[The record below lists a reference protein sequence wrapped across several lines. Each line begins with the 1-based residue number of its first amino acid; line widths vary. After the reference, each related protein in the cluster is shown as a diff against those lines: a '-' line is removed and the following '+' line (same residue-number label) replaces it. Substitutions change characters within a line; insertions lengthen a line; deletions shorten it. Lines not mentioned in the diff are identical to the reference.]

1 MITWITPAGSL
12 GILTERVLQDI
23 ALSATSTVG
32 DITFEVISGSL
43 PRGIRLINGHLV
55 GSPVEVKKWTVYRF
69 VIRAN
74 DGIDLEDRTF
84 SLSIDGADIPQWVT
98 KEGYLNVGSGDAYF
112 VLDNSYV
119 NFQLSVYDTDLTAG
133 DILEY
138 YLVPMGGE
146 LPPGLSLSSTGVIS
160 GFTDPVFAVEY
171 NGNPDGSYDTSSY
184 DTMPLDV
191 VRTNSN
197 GFDTYFYDNV
207 IYDYS
212 DNSRTPRR
220 LSRSYTFAV
229 AVTDGANTINRI
241 FKIYVVTEEFLQADN
256 NILQVDTNLFQADAS
271 RDRVPLWITESY
283 LGRLRANNYIT
294 LFLDVYDP
302 PSLEGTITY
311 FLLNTNPGSYKLA
324 STGEVIT
331 TGRYEISGKFPQ
343 FKYVITGTWSST
355 KNYLVG
361 DLVEYADDSGL
372 AVFWVCQNPHI
383 NRRPGT
389 GNFWNRKIYTTTG
402 TFIPENPSSWLVVY
416 PETASVVP
424 PGMELDSITG
434 EIAGRV
440 PYQAAVTKN
449 YKFSLLAVNFPNTLS
464 NQAYNLIGDWSSV
477 TYYHIYDAVR
487 YDGFIYICIKANS
500 GQVVSNTEYWLLGV
514 SSSEKTFSLDLIG
527 EIESS
532 IEWLTDS
539 DLGSIKPNQPSY
551 ISIAAKSL
559 LYGGRVSYDLI
570 SGELPPGLTFLP
582 TGDIQG
588 KVKQFADNNG
598 VGLTRFFNIQIAPPN
613 PPGFDGQNHNP
624 LAPLR
629 NSVGSAVTRYGPA
642 RYTDGMHSMGF
653 FDINPRL
660 ISNVVVAGHG
670 TDADPNGYSGM
681 LYAWGQF
688 LTHDLDF
695 IRPGIGNIG
704 ITVPDNDTAL
714 TPGSI
719 IPVTRSA
726 VAPGTGINSIPAAA
740 INDVTG
746 WIDASVVYGVAY
758 PPGVPQGPTP
768 FANPVEIREGGVTP
782 TGKLLTTSDGL
793 YGPIVDGMY
802 MFGDPRGTENP
813 DLTAIQTLFVRD
825 HNWHVDRLTSLSP
838 GVDGEHLYQRARSL
852 VIAEMQKIT
861 YDEWLPKIIG
871 ENALPPYVGFDPLVD
886 ASIKIEFNAAALR
899 FGHSIVSNALDR
911 IDEQGTVTESLL
923 LRDAFF
929 LTPNEFER
937 NGGADGFIRKL
948 AADVSNKLDVHIV
961 DDLRNLLDDPPAAM
975 DLAATNIQRG
985 RDLGIPTLNQMRT
998 RLGLTPYSTFDQITS
1013 NAETATA
1020 LRTAYGSVGVIDLW
1034 VGGLAENPVPGAMVG
1049 ETFRTILIDHF
1060 TRLRDGDSF
1069 WWENKQWSPEDR
1081 ALLDNTTLA
1090 GLILRNTNTI
1100 KIQND
1105 VFTAV
1110 ERADLYNGL
1119 VPSATPIVVPNIPPA
1134 AFNTTFDG
1142 GVTTFDKRFSF
1153 TVKARDSVNFA
1164 EVTKTFYIN
1173 VTADNTKTF
1182 ANLYVKAFQPKTK
1195 RLTWYDFITD
1205 ANIFKSNEMYR
1216 YGDPN
1221 FGIQTDLKMLVF
1233 AGIEST
1239 EAVKYVQAMSR
1250 NHYRK
1255 RLLFGNVQYA
1265 KARDPVTQEIIY
1277 EVVYVQLIDSSEKN
1291 GVSISNTIELPDN
1304 IKSPVLISYDA
1315 IKIDSDIPLVS
1326 DRDHQRVFPN
1336 SIKNMRKRIQ
1346 GVGDRDREFLPLWMR
1361 SIQDQ
1366 ADRETGFVKALT
1378 LCYTK
1383 PGTSEGI
1390 IARIKANGFD
1400 FKTIDFVADR
1410 YLIDILDGE
1419 IEDKYLAFP
1428 QRGEKL
1434 P

>member
-23 ALSATSTVG
+23 LLSATSSIG

-43 PRGIRLINGHLV
+43 PRGLRLINGHIT
-55 GSPVEVKKWTVYRF
+55 GSPVEVKRWTIKRF
-69 VIRAN
+69 VIRAS

-84 SLSIDGADIPQWVT
+84 SLAIDGADVPQWIT
-98 KEGYLNVGSGDAYF
+98 REGYLNVGQGDAYF
-112 VLDNSYV
+112 ILDNSYV
-119 NFQLSVYDTDLTAG
+119 NFQLTAYDTDLTAG

-146 LPPGLSLSSTGVIS
+146 LPPGLSLASDGVIS

-171 NGNPDGSYDTSSY
+171 NGTPDGSYDTSSY

-207 IYDYS
+207 TYDYS

-220 LSRSYTFAV
+220 LSRSYTFAI

-271 RDRVPLWITESY
+271 RDRLPLWITESY
-283 LGRLRANNYIT
+283 IGRLRANNYIT

-324 STGEVIT
+324 STSEVIT
-331 TGRYEISGKFPQ
+331 DGRYEISGKFPQ
-343 FKYVITGTWSST
+343 FKYAITGEWSST

-361 DLVEYADDSGL
+361 DVVEYSDDSGF
-372 AVFWVCQNPHI
+372 AVLWVCQNPHI

-389 GNFWNRKIYTTTG
+389 GNFWNRKIFTSTG
-402 TFIPENPSSWLVVY
+402 TFVPDNPTSWLVVY
-416 PETASVVP
+416 PETLSVVP

-434 EIAGRV
+434 EITGRV

-449 YKFSLLAVNFPNTLS
+449 YKFTLLAVNFPNTLS
-464 NQAYNLIGDWSSV
+464 NQNYNLVGDWSST
-477 TYYHIYDAVR
+477 TYYNIHDAVR
-487 YDGFIYICIKANS
+487 YEGFIYVCIKANS
-500 GQVVSNTEYWLLGV
+500 SQVVSDTTYWILGV
-514 SSSEKTFSLDLIG
+514 ASSEKTFSLDLIG

-551 ISIAAKSL
+551 ISITAKSL
-559 LYGGRVSYDLI
+559 LYGGRVSYELI

-588 KVKQFADNNG
+588 KVKQFADTKG
-598 VGLTRFFNIQIAPPN
+598 LGLTRFFDHDSSTIDSTASISFTLS
-613 PPGFDGQNHNP
+613 FDG
-624 LAPLR
+624 
-629 NSVGSAVTRYGPA
+629 
-642 RYTDGMHSMGF
+642 
-653 FDINPRL
+653 
-660 ISNVVVAGHG
+660 
-670 TDADPNGYSGM
+670 
-681 LYAWGQF
+681 
-688 LTHDLDF
+688 
-695 IRPGIGNIG
+695 
-704 ITVPDNDTAL
+704 
-714 TPGSI
+714 
-719 IPVTRSA
+719 
-726 VAPGTGINSIPAAA
+726 
-740 INDVTG
+740 
-746 WIDASVVYGVAY
+746 
-758 PPGVPQGPTP
+758 
-768 FANPVEIREGGVTP
+768 
-782 TGKLLTTSDGL
+782 
-793 YGPIVDGMY
+793 
-802 MFGDPRGTENP
+802 
-813 DLTAIQTLFVRD
+813 
-825 HNWHVDRLTSLSP
+825 
-838 GVDGEHLYQRARSL
+838 
-852 VIAEMQKIT
+852 AE
-861 YDEWLPKIIG
+861 
-871 ENALPPYVGFDPLVD
+871 
-886 ASIKIEFNAAALR
+886 
-899 FGHSIVSNALDR
+899 
-911 IDEQGTVTESLL
+911 
-923 LRDAFF
+923 
-929 LTPNEFER
+929 
-937 NGGADGFIRKL
+937 
-948 AADVSNKLDVHIV
+948 
-961 DDLRNLLDDPPAAM
+961 
-975 DLAATNIQRG
+975 
-985 RDLGIPTLNQMRT
+985 
-998 RLGLTPYSTFDQITS
+998 
-1013 NAETATA
+1013 
-1020 LRTAYGSVGVIDLW
+1020 
-1034 VGGLAENPVPGAMVG
+1034 
-1049 ETFRTILIDHF
+1049 
-1060 TRLRDGDSF
+1060 
-1069 WWENKQWSPEDR
+1069 
-1081 ALLDNTTLA
+1081 
-1090 GLILRNTNTI
+1090 
-1100 KIQND
+1100 
-1105 VFTAV
+1105 
-1110 ERADLYNGL
+1110 
-1119 VPSATPIVVPNIPPA
+1119 
-1134 AFNTTFDG
+1134 
-1142 GVTTFDKRFSF
+1142 TTFDKKYSF
-1153 TVKARDSVNFA
+1153 TVKAKDSVNFA
-1164 EVTKTFYIN
+1164 EITKTFYIN
-1173 VTADNTKTF
+1173 VIADNTKTF

-1205 ANIFKSNEMYR
+1205 ATIFKPNDMYR

-1239 EAVKYVQAMSR
+1239 QAVTYVQAMSR

-1265 KARDPVTQEIIY
+1265 KARDPITQEILY
-1277 EVVYVQLIDSSEKN
+1277 EVVYTQLIDSFEKN

-1304 IKSPVLISYDA
+1304 INSPVLISYDS

-1366 ADRETGFVKALT
+1366 ANRETGYVKALT
-1378 LCYTK
+1378 LCYSK
-1383 PGTSEGI
+1383 PGTAEGI

>member
-32 DITFEVISGSL
+32 DVTFEVISGSL

-69 VIRAN
+69 VIRAS

-119 NFQLSVYDTDLTAG
+119 NFQLSAYDTDLTAG

-449 YKFSLLAVNFPNTLS
+449 YNFSLLAVNFPNTLS

-477 TYYHIYDAVR
+477 TYYQLYDAVR

-500 GQVVSNTEYWLLGV
+500 GQIVSNTEYWLLGV

-598 VGLTRFFNIQIAPPN
+598 EGLTRFFNIQIAPPN

-624 LAPLR
+624 LRPLV
-629 NSVGSAVTRYGPA
+629 NSVAQPFGRYGTA
-642 RYTDGMHSMGF
+642 RYLDGIYTMVPGV
-653 FDINPRL
+653 NPRT
-660 ISNVVVAGHG
+660 ISNIVVAGHG
-670 TDADPNGYSGM
+670 EDPDPTGFSGW

-688 LTHDLDF
+688 LTHDLEF
-695 IRPGIGNIG
+695 AREGTINIDV
-704 ITVPDNDTAL
+704 IVPAGDTGL
-714 TPGSI
+714 TPGSH
-719 IPVTRSA
+719 IPVRRNA
-726 VAPGTGINSIPAAA
+726 VALGTGPGTTVPATP

-746 WIDASVVYGVAY
+746 WLDASVVYGIAY
-758 PPGVPQGPTP
+758 PPGVPQGPTA
-768 FANPVEIREGGVTP
+768 FANPVDLREGGQQAT
-782 TGKLLTTSDGL
+782 TGKLLTSLNGL
-793 YGPIVDGMY
+793 YPPKNISGRYFV
-802 MFGDPRGTENP
+802 GDPRGTENP
-813 DLTAIQTLFVRD
+813 DLLSCHVLMIRD

-838 GVDGEHLYQRARSL
+838 DVDGEHLYQRARSL

-861 YDEWLPKIIG
+861 YDEWLPKI
-871 ENALPPYVGFDPLVD
+871 VGPIPAWTSFNPNID
-886 ASIKIEFNAAALR
+886 ATTKIEFSAAALR

-911 IDEQGTVTESLL
+911 IDEQGNVTEALAL
-923 LRDAFF
+923 ADAFF
-929 LTPNEFER
+929 LTPAEFER
-937 NGGADGFIRKL
+937 NGGADGFMRKL

-961 DDLRNLLDDPPAAM
+961 DDLRNLLDDPPAAL

-985 RDLGIPTLNQMRT
+985 RDLGLGTLNQT
-998 RLGLTPYSTFDQITS
+998 RIALGLVPYEQWNQITS
-1013 NAETATA
+1013 DPA
-1020 LRTAYGSVGVIDLW
+1020 LQAALSTAYGDIQNVDLW
-1034 VGGLAENPVPGAMVG
+1034 IGGLAEDRVTGAMVG
-1049 ETFRTILIDHF
+1049 QTFRTILVDQF

-1164 EVTKTFYIN
+1164 EITKTFYIN
-1173 VTADNTKTF
+1173 VIADNTKTF

-1205 ANIFKSNEMYR
+1205 ANIFKPNEMYR

-1304 IKSPVLISYDA
+1304 INSPVLISYDA

-1410 YLIDILDGE
+1410 YLIDILGGE

>member
-119 NFQLSVYDTDLTAG
+119 NFQLSAYDTDLTAG

-588 KVKQFADNNG
+588 KVKQFADTKG
-598 VGLTRFFNIQIAPPN
+598 LGLTRFFDHDSSTVDSTASTSFSLS
-613 PPGFDGQNHNP
+613 FDG
-624 LAPLR
+624 
-629 NSVGSAVTRYGPA
+629 
-642 RYTDGMHSMGF
+642 
-653 FDINPRL
+653 
-660 ISNVVVAGHG
+660 
-670 TDADPNGYSGM
+670 
-681 LYAWGQF
+681 
-688 LTHDLDF
+688 
-695 IRPGIGNIG
+695 
-704 ITVPDNDTAL
+704 
-714 TPGSI
+714 
-719 IPVTRSA
+719 
-726 VAPGTGINSIPAAA
+726 
-740 INDVTG
+740 
-746 WIDASVVYGVAY
+746 
-758 PPGVPQGPTP
+758 
-768 FANPVEIREGGVTP
+768 
-782 TGKLLTTSDGL
+782 
-793 YGPIVDGMY
+793 
-802 MFGDPRGTENP
+802 
-813 DLTAIQTLFVRD
+813 
-825 HNWHVDRLTSLSP
+825 
-838 GVDGEHLYQRARSL
+838 
-852 VIAEMQKIT
+852 AE
-861 YDEWLPKIIG
+861 
-871 ENALPPYVGFDPLVD
+871 
-886 ASIKIEFNAAALR
+886 
-899 FGHSIVSNALDR
+899 
-911 IDEQGTVTESLL
+911 
-923 LRDAFF
+923 
-929 LTPNEFER
+929 
-937 NGGADGFIRKL
+937 
-948 AADVSNKLDVHIV
+948 
-961 DDLRNLLDDPPAAM
+961 
-975 DLAATNIQRG
+975 
-985 RDLGIPTLNQMRT
+985 
-998 RLGLTPYSTFDQITS
+998 
-1013 NAETATA
+1013 
-1020 LRTAYGSVGVIDLW
+1020 
-1034 VGGLAENPVPGAMVG
+1034 
-1049 ETFRTILIDHF
+1049 
-1060 TRLRDGDSF
+1060 
-1069 WWENKQWSPEDR
+1069 
-1081 ALLDNTTLA
+1081 
-1090 GLILRNTNTI
+1090 
-1100 KIQND
+1100 
-1105 VFTAV
+1105 
-1110 ERADLYNGL
+1110 
-1119 VPSATPIVVPNIPPA
+1119 
-1134 AFNTTFDG
+1134 
-1142 GVTTFDKRFSF
+1142 TTFDKKYSF
-1153 TVKARDSVNFA
+1153 TVTARDSVNFA
-1164 EVTKTFYIN
+1164 EITKTFYIN
-1173 VTADNTKTF
+1173 VIADNTKTF

-1205 ANIFKSNEMYR
+1205 ANIFKPNEMYR

-1304 IKSPVLISYDA
+1304 INSPVLISYDA

-1390 IARIKANGFD
+1390 IARIKANSFD

-1410 YLIDILDGE
+1410 YLIDILGGE